1 MLGEL
6 TTDEKHDLAAQQ
18 CLRFGILGVGI
29 AAGAA
34 IGLSQLQSACIADGV
49 LPKPG
54 AEVSQQ
60 AMYTATACWESA
72 VLLQQIANYSGIIA
86 AVLLLAGA
94 ALDQYPEKV
103 QEVIP
108 S

>member
-6 TTDEKHDLAAQQ
+6 TTDEKHDLAVQQ
-18 CLRFGILGVGI
+18 CLRFGILGVGL

-34 IGLSQLQSACIADGV
+34 IGLAQLQAACIADGV

-54 AEVSQQ
+54 TEVTDQ
-60 AMYTATACWESA
+60 AVYTGTACWESA
-72 VLLQQIANYSGIIA
+72 MLLQQIANYSGVIA

-94 ALDQYPEKV
+94 VIDQYPEKV
-103 QEVIP
+103 QEVMA